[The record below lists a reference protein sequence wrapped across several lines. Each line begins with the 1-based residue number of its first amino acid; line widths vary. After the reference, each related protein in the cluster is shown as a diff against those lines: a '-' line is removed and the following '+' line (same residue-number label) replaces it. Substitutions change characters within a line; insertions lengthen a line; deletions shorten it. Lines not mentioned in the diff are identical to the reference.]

1 MSRRSVNTGVNL
13 LFVAAALATLSI
25 PNPGAAGLGALSPR
39 IEGPSQSASRST
51 VARRKTRVSKRTYEE
66 FQVAAG
72 TYLPIEL
79 RSVLSSNTSQPGD
92 EVEGRLLRAVT
103 VDDVELIPAGATV
116 LGSVSHAE
124 AADPRSRGRL
134 AFSFHVIQHPET
146 GSRATVTT
154 RVLSFASDP
163 PVRGQPLPEIRLEKG
178 TETSAV
184 LLAPL
189 LVRLPLTADSR

>member
-1 MSRRSVNTGVNL
+1 MNL
-13 LFVAAALATLSI
+13 LFAAAALATLSI
-25 PNPGAAGLGALSPR
+25 PNPGAAGVGAPAPR
-39 IEGPSQSASRST
+39 IDGPSQSASSSIA
-51 VARRKTRVSKRTYEE
+51 ARRKPRVSKRPYEE

-79 RSVLSSNTSQPGD
+79 QSVLSSNTSQPGD
-92 EVEGRLLRAVT
+92 QVEGRLLRAVT
-103 VDDVELIPAGATV
+103 VDEVELIPAGATV

-124 AADPRSRGRL
+124 AADARSRGRL

-146 GSRATVTT
+146 GSRAMVTM
-154 RVLSFASDP
+154 RVLSFESDP
-163 PVRGQPLPEIRLEKG
+163 PVRGKPLPEIRLEKG

>member
-1 MSRRSVNTGVNL
+1 MSRRSVNTGMNL
-13 LFVAAALATLSI
+13 LFAAAALATLSI
-25 PNPGAAGLGALSPR
+25 PNPGAAGVGAPAPR
-39 IEGPSQSASRST
+39 IDGPSQSASSST
-51 VARRKTRVSKRTYEE
+51 AARRKTRVSKRPYEE

-79 RSVLSSNTSQPGD
+79 HSVLSSNTSQPGD
-92 EVEGRLLRAVT
+92 QVEGRLLRAVT

-124 AADPRSRGRL
+124 AADARSRGRL

-146 GSRATVTT
+146 GSRAMVTM
-154 RVLSFASDP
+154 RVLSFESDP
-163 PVRGQPLPEIRLEKG
+163 PVRGKPLPEIRLEKG

-189 LVRLPLTADSR
+189 LVRLPLASKS

>member
-1 MSRRSVNTGVNL
+1 VNL
-13 LFVAAALATLSI
+13 LFVAAALATISI
-25 PNPGAAGLGALSPR
+25 PNPGAAGVGALSPR
-39 IEGPSQSASRST
+39 IESPSQSPSSSIGSR
-51 VARRKTRVSKRTYEE
+51 RRTRASKRTYEE

-92 EVEGRLLRAVT
+92 QVEGRLLRAVT

-124 AADPRSRGRL
+124 AADSRSRGRL

-146 GSRATVTT
+146 GSRAMVTT
-154 RVLSFASDP
+154 RALSFESDRP
-163 PVRGQPLPEIRLEKG
+163 LRGKPLPEIRLEKG
-178 TETSAV
+178 TETPAV

-189 LVRLPLTADSR
+189 LVRLPLTTDRR